1 MANWN
6 DLLAAINAVIK
17 TNGNQEITGAIL
29 QNVLDTMVS
38 SLGANPT
45 FAGIASTSTTPGT
58 PDGNVYWI
66 ASNPG
71 TYANFGGYV
80 HDGKHVVFFVNTA
93 SGWSAIDT
101 GIKSEVNTFIFSSDT
116 YGLSAYIEDI
126 VFELNNN
133 VADSVIYKP
142 NGDLRKFAIQN
153 IDTSVTPGMV
163 VVYRENDEGVLSAW
177 ASMTNTDWM
186 TTKNI
191 VFTTQNVTVRIFL
204 KQIPAARMYP
214 LSAANVINRN
224 VIRRALIN
232 RSVANNTAS
241 ITEIQSVLFSETEL
255 LPLNSKFDANSS
267 VTAKSVG
274 LWQIRYA
281 SNENNFVENTGN
293 GIKVALNVAGGYNPA
308 LWITNYFGSM
318 AGKTVKIS
326 GSLRGDVA
334 GSVILYTNGTDLS
347 VQTLNYGTDWT
358 PFEFTATIGTR
369 YPDFRIM
376 FYKETSVTFYAKDI
390 SFIGYGNQIALLQK
404 QVNAVENRVTEI
416 EQQITDSSIEL
427 LPENSFL
434 NADTPLTVSDGV
446 NIGAG
451 DAWQLRF
458 PGVTTNVLSKVDDY
472 FTMTLDSTANE
483 NAAFWARNI
492 LTAYI
497 GKTVKIK
504 FSMKRNGDA
513 SAAVRLIIGGT
524 TGQKIITPTTDW
536 TDYDYNMVVES
547 QYADNRVMFF
557 VASGLIA
564 NICLRNVSIMFYY
577 DLGQT
582 LDGFNQRITTLENHN
597 DNMNNVF
604 TENIPNIMA
613 KIGKNI
619 FEGTGVMNIGMFG
632 DSWTQ
637 GVGSVATGLITYVKY
652 IARMMWEKYGFAGHG
667 WFDFGY
673 SNSTDMKCAD
683 DEAITLTKSGT
694 FDYLSKTAD
703 CLGVNIAHT
712 VFSAGASYT
721 LQLTDLTKPIDKGVI
736 WFYENAAFTV
746 AVNDGTAEAVTGV
759 TGGGW
764 QSKEITG
771 DITKIAITATANG
784 SIIFGIDLSYGTKGV
799 KIHKL
804 GNQGLTTS
812 QPLRVDIANW
822 QTGLSKLSL
831 DFFSCLLFTNDRSGS
846 VNPTVV
852 ANNIAQIID
861 NVNGIYPLIDK
872 AIFTPSET
880 LSGAGIYTIAEYT
893 TPLRNYCIEKQLPFL
908 TFAPIFGTREQITA
922 LGTFNDS
929 VHPSKTGDYLIAEYI
944 FKHLFEYY
952 QYK

>member
-6 DLLAAINAVIK
+6 NLLAAINAVIK
-17 TNGNQEITGAIL
+17 TNGNQKITGAIL

-45 FAGIASTSTTPGT
+45 FAGIASTSTAPGT

-80 HDGKHVVFFVNTA
+80 HDGKHVVFLVNTA

-101 GIKSEVNTFIFSSDT
+101 GIKSDVNTFIFSSDT

-133 VADSVIYKP
+133 VADTVIYKP
-142 NGDLRKFAIQN
+142 NGDLRKFALHN
-153 IDTSVTPGMV
+153 INPANGQVAM
-163 VVYRENDEGVLSAW
+163 YREGDDGVLVGWYNAI
-177 ASMTNTDWM
+177 TTDWLKS
-186 TTKNI
+186 KNI

-204 KQIPAARMYP
+204 KRIPTAQLYP
-214 LSAANVINRN
+214 LSAVNVINRN

-241 ITEIQSVLFSETEL
+241 ITEIQSVLFGETEL

-267 VTAKSVG
+267 VTVKGVG
-274 LWQIRYA
+274 IWQIRFA
-281 SNENNFVENTGN
+281 SNANNFVENTAD
-293 GIKVALNVAGGYNPA
+293 GIKVALNVAGGSNPA
-308 LWITNYFGSM
+308 LWITNYFNSI

-334 GSVILYTNGTDLS
+334 GSVILYTNGTDSS

-358 PFEFTATIGTR
+358 PFEFTATIGMQH
-369 YPDFRIM
+369 PDYRVM
-376 FYKETSVTFYAKDI
+376 FYNTTSVTFYAKDI
-390 SFIGYGNQIALLQK
+390 SIIRDESQIASLQK
-404 QVNAVENRVTEI
+404 QLNVVESRITAH
-416 EQQITDSSIEL
+416 EQQIAYSGIEL

-434 NADTPLTVSDGV
+434 NADTPLSISGGV

-458 PGVTTNVLSKVDDY
+458 PGVTTNMLSKVDDY
-472 FTMTLDSTANE
+472 FTITLDSTANE

-497 GKTVKIK
+497 GKTVKIR

-513 SAAVRLIIGGT
+513 SDAVRLIIGGQ
-524 TGQKIITPTTDW
+524 TGKKTIAPTVDW
-536 TDYDYNMVVES
+536 TDYDYDMIVES
-547 QYADNRVMFF
+547 QYDDNRVMFY
-557 VASGLIA
+557 AESGLIA
-564 NICLRNVSIMFYY
+564 NICLRNVSITFYSE
-577 DLGQT
+577 LVQV
-582 LDGFNQRITTLENHN
+582 LDGFNRRISTLENHN

-619 FEGTGVMNIGMFG
+619 FEKTGVMNIGMFG

-637 GVGSVATGLITYVKY
+637 GVGSVSTGLITYVKY

-673 SNSTDMKCAD
+673 SNLTDMKCAD

-712 VFSAGASYT
+712 VFSVGASYT
-721 LQLTDLTKPIDKGVI
+721 LQLTDHTKPIDKGVI

-746 AVNDGTAEAVTGV
+746 AVNDGATEEVKGV

-764 QSKEITG
+764 QSKEIAG

-804 GNQGLTTS
+804 GNRGLTTS
-812 QPLRVDIANW
+812 QPLSVDIENW

-831 DFFSCLLFTNDRSGS
+831 DFFSCLLFTNDRSS
-846 VNPTVV
+846 NVNPTVV

-880 LSGAGIYTIAEYT
+880 LSGAGKYTIAEYT
-893 TPLRNYCIEKQLPFL
+893 IPLRNYCIEKQLPFL
-908 TFAPIFGTREQITA
+908 TFAPIFGTRAQITA
-922 LGTFNDS
+922 LRTFNDS

>member
-6 DLLAAINAVIK
+6 NLLAAINAVIK

-45 FAGIASTSTTPGT
+45 FAGIASTSTAPGT

-66 ASNPG
+66 ASKSG

-101 GIKSEVNTFIFSSDT
+101 GIKSDVNTFIFSSDT

-133 VADSVIYKP
+133 VADTVIYKP
-142 NGDLRKFAIQN
+142 NGDLRKFALQN
-153 IDTSVTPGMV
+153 INPTNGQV
-163 VVYRENDEGVLSAW
+163 VMYREGDDGVLV
-177 ASMTNTDWM
+177 DWYNAI
-186 TTKNI
+186 TKDWLKSKNI

-204 KQIPAARMYP
+204 KQIPTAQLYP
-214 LSAANVINRN
+214 LSAVNVINRN

-241 ITEIQSVLFSETEL
+241 ITEIQSVVYGKTEL
-255 LPLNSKFDANSS
+255 LPLNSKFDANSN

-281 SNENNFVENTGN
+281 LNAKNFVENTTN
-293 GIKVALNVAGGYNPA
+293 GIKVVLDVAGGLNPG
-308 LWITNYFGSM
+308 LWIINYFNSM

-334 GSVILYTNGTDLS
+334 GSVILYTNGTDLN
-347 VQTLNYGTDWT
+347 VTTLNYGTDWT
-358 PFEFTATIGTR
+358 PFEFTATIGTQ
-369 YPDFRIM
+369 YGDFRVM
-376 FYKETSVTFYAKDI
+376 FYKSTNVTFYAKDVSII
-390 SFIGYGNQIALLQK
+390 SATNQIELLQY
-404 QVNAVENRVTEI
+404 QINGIESRVTDIENEI
-416 EQQITDSSIEL
+416 TGLGIEL
-427 LPENSFL
+427 LPENSL
-434 NADTPLTVSDGV
+434 LDANTPLTVSDGV

-451 DAWQLRF
+451 DIWQLRY
-458 PGVTTNVLSKVDDY
+458 PGVTTNVLSKNDDY

-483 NAAFWARNI
+483 NAAFWARDV
-492 LTAYI
+492 LTAYV
-497 GKTVKIK
+497 GATVKIK
-504 FSMKRNGDA
+504 FSMKRNGGTSDA
-513 SAAVRLIIGGT
+513 VCLIIGGT
-524 TGQKIITPTTDW
+524 TDTKFIAPTEDW
-536 TDYDYNMVVES
+536 TEYEYDMVVLS
-547 QYADNRVMFF
+547 QYLDNRIMFY
-557 VASGLIA
+557 SPRGTIS
-564 NICLRNVSIMFYY
+564 NICLRNISVIYSFG
-577 DLGQT
+577 LGRT
-582 LDGFNQRITTLENHN
+582 LDEFDQRITTLENHN
-597 DNMNNVF
+597 EHTNNVF

-619 FEGTGVMNIGMFG
+619 FESTGVMNIGMFG

-637 GVGSVATGLITYVKY
+637 GVGRVSTGLITYVKY
-652 IARMMWEKYGFAGHG
+652 IARMMWKKYGFAGHG

-712 VFSAGASYT
+712 VFSVGASYT
-721 LQLTDLTKPIDKGVI
+721 LQLTDHTKPIDKGVI

-746 AVNDGTAEAVTGV
+746 AVNDGATEEVKGV

-771 DITKIAITATANG
+771 DITKIAITATSNG

-804 GNQGLTTS
+804 GNRGLTTS

-831 DFFSCLLFTNDRSGS
+831 DFFSCLLFTNDRSS
-846 VNPTVV
+846 NVNPTVV

-880 LSGAGIYTIAEYT
+880 LSGAGKYTIAEYT
-893 TPLRNYCIEKQLPFL
+893 IPLRNYCIEKQLPFL
-908 TFAPIFGTREQITA
+908 TFAPIFGTRAQITA

>member
-6 DLLAAINAVIK
+6 ELSTAINAVIK
-17 TNGNQEITGAIL
+17 TNGKQEITGAIL
-29 QNVLDTMVS
+29 QNVLNTMVG

-45 FAGIASTSTTPGT
+45 FAGIASTSTAPGT

-133 VADSVIYKP
+133 VADTVIYKP
-142 NGDLRKFAIQN
+142 NGDLRKFALQN
-153 IDTSVTPGMV
+153 IDPTSGRV
-163 VVYRENDEGVLSAW
+163 VMYREGDNGVLAIW
-177 ASMTNTDWM
+177 YNNVIKDWL

-204 KQIPAARMYP
+204 KQMPTAPLYP
-214 LSAANVINRN
+214 LQTANVINRN

-241 ITEIQSVLFSETEL
+241 ITEIQSVVFGETEL
-255 LPLNSKFDANSS
+255 LPRDSKFDANSN
-267 VTAKSVG
+267 VTAKNVG

-281 SNENNFVENTGN
+281 LNAKNFVEKTTN
-293 GIKVALNVAGGYNPA
+293 GIKVVLDAAGGINPA
-308 LWITNYFGSM
+308 LWIINYFNSM

-334 GSVILYTNGTDLS
+334 GSVILYTNGTDFS
-347 VQTLNYGTDWT
+347 VTTLNYGTDWT
-358 PFEFTATIGTR
+358 PFEFTTTIGTR
-369 YPDFRIM
+369 NGDFRVM
-376 FYKETSVTFYAKDI
+376 FYKQTTVTFYAKDVSI
-390 SFIGYGNQIALLQK
+390 IGATNQIEFLQDRI
-404 QVNAVENRVTEI
+404 NEI
-416 EQQITDSSIEL
+416 ENSVADIKNEIMSSGIEL
-427 LPENSFL
+427 LPENSL
-434 NADTPLTVSDGV
+434 LDANTPLTVSDGV

-451 DAWQLRF
+451 DIWQLRY
-458 PGVTTNVLSKVDDY
+458 PGVTTNVLSKIGDY
-472 FTMTLDSTANE
+472 FAMTLDSTENE
-483 NAAFWARNI
+483 NAAFWARNV
-492 LTAYI
+492 LTAYV
-497 GKTVKIK
+497 GATVKIK
-504 FSMKRNGDA
+504 FSMKRNGGT

-524 TGQKIITPTTDW
+524 ADTKLIAPTKDW
-536 TDYDYNMVVES
+536 TEYEYDMVVLS
-547 QYADNRVMFF
+547 QYPDNRIMFY
-557 VASGLIA
+557 SERGTIS
-564 NICLRNVSIMFYY
+564 NICLRNISVIYY
-577 DLGQT
+577 TVFGKT
-582 LDGFNQRITTLENHN
+582 LDKFNQRITTLENHN
-597 DNMNNVF
+597 EHTNNVF

-613 KIGKNI
+613 KIGENI
-619 FEGTGVMNIGMFG
+619 FESKGVMNIGMFG

-637 GVGSVATGLITYVKY
+637 GVGSVSTGLITYVKY

-683 DEAITLTKSGT
+683 DEAITLTKSGK
-694 FDYLSKTAD
+694 FDYLSKTAN
-703 CLGVNIAHT
+703 CLGINIAHT
-712 VFSAGASYT
+712 VFSSGASYT
-721 LQLTDLTKPIDKGVI
+721 LQLTDHTKPIDKGVI

-746 AVNDGTAEAVTGV
+746 AVNDEIAEAVTGV

-799 KIHKL
+799 KVHKL
-804 GNQGLTTS
+804 GNRGLTTT
-812 QPLRVDIANW
+812 QPLQVDIANW

-831 DFFSCLLFTNDRSGS
+831 DFFSCLLFTNDRSSGI
-846 VNPTVV
+846 NPTVV
-852 ANNIAQIID
+852 TNNIAQIID

-880 LSGAGIYTIAEYT
+880 LGGAGSYTIAEYT
-893 TPLRNYCIEKQLPFL
+893 TPLRNFCIEKQLPFL
-908 TFAPIFGTREQITA
+908 TFAPIFGNRAQIKE
-922 LGTFNDS
+922 LRTFVDS